1 MSESHSGWRGFLRYS
16 VLAAGAVAAPAD
28 GIGASRKMPVKSA
41 SYWSGSYT
49 DTYTRTHL
57 AYYYQNETLPVTL
70 PARAAGA
77 DGMVL
82 QAEGNSNMPAPP
94 AVGTF
99 RLSRPRVTSVSTFSA
114 AGALQVTLGERSLSV
129 RLPSGLDHSQVIA
142 RIAGGSAA
150 AIRGSALKYKS
161 VHVVLDDITITAE
174 GANGGY
180 FFNLYLNVPASRAT
194 SSARRTS
201 LIGNLGP
208 FQVRAAAQ
216 RHGGRAKLRYVVTQ
230 LLADV
235 PIVDIGMATV
245 SFVRVNGEH
254 SPAGPVI
261 EIGEMRLELSTDE
274 DES

>member
-1 MSESHSGWRGFLRYS
+1 MNELHSGWRGFLRYS
-16 VLAAGAVAAPAD
+16 VLVAGAVAAPTD
-28 GIGASRKMPVKSA
+28 GIGASRKMPLKSA
-41 SYWSGSYT
+41 SYWSDNSTYT
-49 DTYTRTHL
+49 DTRTHL
-57 AYYYQNETLPVTL
+57 AYYQNETLPVTL
-70 PARAAGA
+70 SARAAGA
-77 DGMVL
+77 DGMEL
-82 QAEGNSNMPAPP
+82 QADGNNNMPVPP

-129 RLPSGLDHSQVIA
+129 RLPSGLDHSQAIA
-142 RIAGGSAA
+142 RIARGSAT
-150 AIRGSALKYKS
+150 AIRGSALKYKA
-161 VHVVLDDITITAE
+161 VHVVLDDIAITAE

-216 RHGGRAKLRYVVTQ
+216 RRGGRAKLRYVVTQ

-261 EIGEMRLELSTDE
+261 EIGEVRLELSTDE